1 MPSPCFAQEFAPTS
15 VAFAEVQSMF
25 LDSIIGDAD
34 WQTRYATTAAGEPM
48 PFGLIEKAIRASQPF
63 AAHGLRAM
71 FTVPYCEKAIY
82 EIPDDELTAGRVL
95 DEIAAVERRMLG
107 MERSSRPALSVPHLL
122 AGESSAEEHLRS
134 RTGVLG
140 MRERVA
146 PLGGTV
152 ELSDPDDG
160 GAQLVIRLPVAPPA
174 DSVSATEATT
184 SETPGHLE
192 NPE

>member
-1 MPSPCFAQEFAPTS
+1 VARDLRPSL
-15 VAFAEVQSMF
+15 
-25 LDSIIGDAD
+25 LDDL
-34 WQTRYATTAAGEPM
+34 
-48 PFGLIEKAIRASQPF
+48 GL
-63 AAHGLRAM
+63 
-71 FTVPYCEKAIY
+71 
-82 EIPDDELTAGRVL
+82 
-95 DEIAAVERRMLG
+95 
-107 MERSSRPALSVPHLL
+107 RPALQALAHDFEAKTGIETKLTAPGSLPALSPESELALFRTMQEGLSNVARHSGASAVTVTLAQRDGELLLSVKDDGQGL

-160 GAQLVIRLPVAPPA
+160 GAHLVIRLPVAPPT